1 MLSWSEALSKH
12 WRVDWWLLTF
22 ECVCATVCCVWS
34 FVYNADWLC
43 GCKWLSSPQGWQGT
57 VTMETQRNSQWWVDP
72 QPADEGAQQLR
83 VCCIKFL
90 SGFKFK
96 RVRLW
101 SYHSTLTCC
110 HLQPGAFTDYRSYE
124 NDAESSDG
132 LRWQNACSMKVWS
145 SRPVVVL
152 FCDVQVTERV

>member
-1 MLSWSEALSKH
+1 MMCLVGVKHSASTEGWTDGCWPLS
-12 WRVDWWLLTF
+12 
-22 ECVCATVCCVWS
+22 VCCVWS

-72 QPADEGAQQLR
+72 QPADEGAHQLR

-96 RVRLW
+96 CVWLW
-101 SYHSTLTCC
+101 LYHSTLTYC

-124 NDAESSDG
+124 NDAESADG

-145 SRPVVVL
+145 SRPMVVL
-152 FCDVQVTERV
+152 FCDV